1 MTVRQGAPKP
11 TGFAS
16 TSGPRYERS
25 TVQHFRR
32 SSIVQR
38 APKATLKPN
47 GTNVFARNVVIAK
60 RSRGNGGD
68 GKEVRPSTPSL
79 LPITPPPPPPPQPNP
94 RTPGFSSRRP
104 AQIGP
109 RSDLRDQAPSTAS
122 LLRLRLE
129 RRSLSSPRL
138 ESASISA
145 RDLRLRRFG
154 SGATTSWPTPK
165 CSRPGGKT
173 WVSLTG
179 TRVSMASPPMP
190 L

>member
-47 GTNVFARNVVIAK
+47 GTIVFARNVVIAK

-79 LPITPPPPPPPQPNP
+79 LPITPPPPPPN
-94 RTPGFSSRRP
+94 RTPALPDFRAVGRHRSARGQTFAIRPRRP
-104 AQIGP
+104 
-109 RSDLRDQAPSTAS
+109 
-122 LLRLRLE
+122 
-129 RRSLSSPRL
+129 RRSCACASSVAPCPRRGWSRPPSRL
-138 ESASISA
+138 GTCAYVASA
-145 RDLRLRRFG
+145 RARRRRGRLQSARG
-154 SGATTSWPTPK
+154 PAG
-165 CSRPGGKT
+165 RPG
-173 WVSLTG
+173 
-179 TRVSMASPPMP
+179 SP
-190 L
+190 